1 MHLTLLPLASLLVS
15 CFIMMMGNGLI
26 NILLPVRMGLEAMGT
41 DAIGLV
47 LSLYFVG
54 MLAGAVYARHL
65 ISRAGHIRMFAGCLA
80 LAAVSILV
88 CSLYTDAMLWGGMRI
103 VIGFCNACAF
113 TAIESWLSESSTKD
127 NRGQVLAFY
136 QVVVLGALFCGQF
149 LINLAS
155 PLGTVLFVL
164 SGILLSASIIPI
176 VLSRNSG
183 PVVDDVE
190 PMSLLALLKI
200 SPLGVV
206 SCFISGLI
214 YSAAFNMLPV
224 FAAAFGII
232 DFQLSLYMGA
242 AIMGA
247 FVLQFPIGYLSDR
260 FDRRTILLIILLVS
274 ALAGFCVSFLADQEW
289 FWPMSIATA
298 ITCGIIACTYPLSI
312 SESFDKLRQTEMVAA
327 MGCLV
332 LAFSIGGIIGPYST
346 ALVMKLFGNTTLFGF
361 LGTVQLLLAAF
372 VVYRMFASEAL
383 PAEDQEQFV
392 MQGMAVASV
401 SELDPRTEY
410 QESEQPPSPEV
421 IMVTDIADTDPAAAV
436 EMARAVAVSMPEQG
450 AEMAAAVA
458 GVDGVDELRLHEVM
472 LEAVPEQT
480 QSITSAMVTA
490 TPDLAYELLSQV
502 AESEPEQ
509 LSDVAA
515 QIGSDN
521 PELRLEMARV
531 AVEAEPES
539 AVEVA
544 DYYAQ
549 VLAEEYEAVRP
560 ADREEDTSEQVAVD
574 LVSQISEMVPEQALD
589 IAVTVV
595 EAMPDTAVSVATEY
609 ADTLSESQSDR
620 GIEEMIESIDH
631 INTAEEAAQELNQGA
646 VEFVSR
652 LSEAAPEQSLD
663 IAGAVVEAMPECAS
677 EVINEI
683 SEGDESVDSELM
695 VSLDDRPDVD

>member
-1 MHLTLLPLASLLVS
+1 MHQTLLPLASLLVS
-15 CFIMMMGNGLI
+15 CFIMMLGNGLI
-26 NILLPVRMGLEAMGT
+26 NILLPVRMGLEAMNTGT
-41 DAIGLV
+41 IGLI

-54 MLAGAVYARHL
+54 MLAGGLYARHL

-88 CSLYTDAMLWGGMRI
+88 CSLFTDAMLWGVMRI
-103 VIGFCNACAF
+103 LLGFCNACAF
-113 TAIESWLSESSTKD
+113 TAMESWLSESSTKG

-155 PLGTVLFVL
+155 PQGSLLFVL
-164 SGILLSASIIPI
+164 SGILLCASIIPI

-183 PVVDDVE
+183 PVVEEVE

-224 FAAAFGII
+224 FAADFGIV

-247 FVLQFPIGYLSDR
+247 FILQFPIGYLSDR
-260 FDRRTILLIILLVS
+260 FDRRTILLIILIIS
-274 ALAGFCVSFLADQEW
+274 ALAGFSVTLLADQNW
-289 FWPMSIATA
+289 FWPMSVVTGIS
-298 ITCGIIACTYPLSI
+298 CGIIACTYPLSI
-312 SESFDKLRQTEMVAA
+312 SESFDKLRQSEMVSA
-327 MGCLV
+327 MGCLI

-346 ALVMKLFGNTTLFGF
+346 AIIMKQFGNGSLFGF
-361 LGTVQLLLAAF
+361 LGVIQLLLAAF
-372 VVYRMFASEAL
+372 VVYRMFAREAL

-392 MQGMAVASV
+392 MQGMAVAAV
-401 SELDPRTEY
+401 SGLDPRTEY
-410 QESEQPPSPEV
+410 QESELPPSPEV
-421 IMVTDIADTDPAAAV
+421 VMVTDIAGIDPAAAV
-436 EMARAVAVSMPEQG
+436 KMARAVALSTPDQG

-458 GVDGVDELRLHEVM
+458 TVDGVDELRLHEVM
-472 LEAVPEQT
+472 LEAVPEQA
-480 QSITSAMVTA
+480 QSITAAMVTA

-502 AESEPEQ
+502 AQSEPEQ
-509 LSDVAA
+509 LAEVAA

-521 PELRLEMARV
+521 PELRLEMARI
-531 AVEAEPES
+531 AVETDPES

-544 DYYAQ
+544 SYYAQ

-560 ADREEDTSEQVAVD
+560 ADREEDTSEQVAID
-574 LVSQISEMVPEQALD
+574 LVSQISDLVPEQATE

-595 EAMPDTAVSVATEY
+595 EAIPDTAVPVATEY
-609 ADTLSESQSDR
+609 ADTLSELQNDES
-620 GIEEMIESIDH
+620 IEAMIDSIDH
-631 INTAEEAAQELNQGA
+631 INTPEEAVRELNQDA
-646 VEFVSR
+646 AEFVSR

-695 VSLDDRPDVD
+695 VSLDDRPDSE